1 MNKTEIL
8 HILKGQRQILSTL
21 ISGNLKKESDK
32 RWYKNLLEIVKGLD
46 VCIKNLEKDLREEL
60 LFGEEK

>member
-8 HILKGQRQILSTL
+8 HILKGQRQILSMF
-21 ISGNLKKESDK
+21 IQDNLKKESDK
-32 RWYKNLLEIVKGLD
+32 KWYKNMLEVVGDLD

-60 LFGEEK
+60 LFGDN